1 MVQVGAKARTG
12 PEQGC
17 CVLLHQQ
24 GLSLLLAKAVCPSCI
39 LTPLDSILLQQQLHS
54 CVLPD
59 LPPSPLPHLPTS
71 PLLPAGTS
79 PHPGEPPGFLGGSL
93 LPGRCRGRAVHS
105 PRGAHTTHGPSAA
118 TVRTAPSCSLEGRGV
133 HESPSAWRLGTAGLM
148 EEGLVGRPQAF
159 HPILAWPKRA
169 RHSLPHFAASG
180 AIHTITFC

>member
-12 PEQGC
+12 PERGC

-93 LPGRCRGRAVHS
+93 LPGS
-105 PRGAHTTHGPSAA
+105 PAEEGPSIAPEVHTLLMARLPPPWGPLPPA
-118 TVRTAPSCSLEGRGV
+118 T
-133 HESPSAWRLGTAGLM
+133 
-148 EEGLVGRPQAF
+148 
-159 HPILAWPKRA
+159 
-169 RHSLPHFAASG
+169 
-180 AIHTITFC
+180 